1 MKRISI
7 AGGSHSEIP
16 LIYAAKRLG
25 YQVFTSGNRPRDI
38 GHRLADGFENCDYS
52 DPAAILSVATK
63 LGVSAICAG
72 CNDFSALTC
81 AVVAQE
87 LGLPGHPRRRCVG
100 FHYDTSTGDD
110 DE

>member
-7 AGGSHSEIP
+7 VGGSHSEIP

-52 DPAAILSVATK
+52 DPAAILSVAP
-63 LGVSAICAG
+63 
-72 CNDFSALTC
+72 NSALVQFVLAAT
-81 AVVAQE
+81 
-87 LGLPGHPRRRCVG
+87 
-100 FHYDTSTGDD
+100 TSLH
-110 DE
+110 